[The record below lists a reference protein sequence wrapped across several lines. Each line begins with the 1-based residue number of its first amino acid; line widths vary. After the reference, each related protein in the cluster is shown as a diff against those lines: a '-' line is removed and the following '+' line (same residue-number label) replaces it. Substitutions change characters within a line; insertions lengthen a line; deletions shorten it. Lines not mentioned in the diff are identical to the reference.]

1 MIGESDGRGES
12 SDNPMGITQ
21 AMSSVGEHEVWVC
34 GYIVGGDLSSSSAS
48 FDEPFTSRTNVV
60 LGPKSVT
67 TSRSSC
73 LAVQL
78 SSGSVRDN
86 LNLVD
91 NPEILG
97 RRVALKGDVV
107 ASYYGLVGIKNVV
120 DYVVE

>member
-1 MIGESDGRGES
+1 M
-12 SDNPMGITQ
+12 
-21 AMSSVGEHEVWVC
+21 
-34 GYIVGGDLSSSSAS
+34 
-48 FDEPFTSRTNVV
+48 
-60 LGPKSVT
+60 T